1 MDIRFQKL
9 LIYTA
14 TEQCRHRDIK
24 FRAIHVV
31 DQIDEHFLRTAMAKI
46 MDEKENFYFMK

>member
-9 LIYTA
+9 LIYTS

-31 DQIDEHFLRTAMAKI
+31 DQVNQNLFGAALA
-46 MDEKENFYFMK
+46 